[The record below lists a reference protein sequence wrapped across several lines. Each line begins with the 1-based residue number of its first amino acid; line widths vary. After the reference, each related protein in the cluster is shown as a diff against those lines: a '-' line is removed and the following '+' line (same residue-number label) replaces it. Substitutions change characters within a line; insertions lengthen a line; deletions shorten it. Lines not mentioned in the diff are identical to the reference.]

1 MKKLINA
8 AVIAGLSL
16 SPILVSA
23 QTRGGLKNLEGKIDL
38 STSLDL
44 IETIGRIIDFLL
56 GFLGV
61 LALILIL
68 YAGFLWMTAAGN
80 EEKVAKAKKIMGAA
94 VIGLVIILASFA
106 IANFIVGNLA
116 AQLDAQI

>member
-16 SPILVSA
+16 APLMAAA
-23 QTRGGLKNLEGKIDL
+23 QTQTNYGLGNLGDVNL
-38 STSLDL
+38 AQDVDL
-44 IETIGRIIDFLL
+44 IETIGRIINFLL

-80 EEKVAKAKKIMGAA
+80 EENVAKAKKIMGAA
-94 VIGLVIILASFA
+94 VIGLVIILAAFA
-106 IANFIVGNLA
+106 IANFIVVNLA
-116 AQLDAQI
+116 SQIGGE